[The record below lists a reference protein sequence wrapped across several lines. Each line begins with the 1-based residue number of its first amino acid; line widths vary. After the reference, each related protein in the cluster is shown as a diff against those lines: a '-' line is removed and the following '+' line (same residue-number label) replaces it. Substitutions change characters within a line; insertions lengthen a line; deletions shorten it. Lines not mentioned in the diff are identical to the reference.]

1 MPVLVLVSLPKAW
14 ELATVER
21 EKHKEQ
27 DSVTCSVVMSS
38 PTPDRNKH
46 SAGQGLGERP
56 SD

>member
-14 ELATVER
+14 KLAAVER
-21 EKHKEQ
+21 EEHKEQ
-27 DSVTCSVVMSS
+27 DRVTYAVVMSS
-38 PTPDRNKH
+38 PTPDRNKP